1 MAVPMGL
8 LFYCLKKYI
17 DFVKRIMKQ
26 FLSVIIKEM
35 KNKNPVI
42 DLLLFFLK
50 ALILVAILINFVFIP
65 CVVNGSSMVPTYR
78 EGEYGYSFILTKKL
92 GINRFDT
99 AVIRI
104 DSGQDDKLLVKRV
117 IGLPGETIE
126 YKDNRLYVNGVYTEE
141 PFLSQVTTTDLKVTL
156 QENEYYCLGD
166 NRNVSRD
173 SRFYGPFDSDQIV
186 STHLLVLYPFQ
197 YFGFNR

>member
-1 MAVPMGL
+1 
-8 LFYCLKKYI
+8 
-17 DFVKRIMKQ
+17 
-26 FLSVIIKEM
+26 M
-35 KNKNPVI
+35 KNKNPVV

-50 ALILVAILINFVFIP
+50 ALILTVILIKLVFMP
-65 CVVNGSSMVPTYR
+65 CVVNGTSMSPTYK

-92 GINRFDT
+92 GISRFDT
-99 AVIRI
+99 AVIRV
-104 DSGQDDKLLVKRV
+104 DSDQKDKLLVKRV

-126 YKDNRLYVNGVYTEE
+126 YRDNMLYVNGVYTEE
-141 PFLSQVTTTDLKVTL
+141 PFLADVVTTDLKVTL
-156 QENEYYCLGD
+156 KENEYYCLGD
-166 NRNVSRD
+166 NRGVSRD